1 MKKILLLCL
10 CCLMGTGV
18 AYAQTNTQISADSVA
33 YQLQRKKINSMLDG
47 RKLRFGQYSQS
58 LNEHTGIFGL
68 QTKSDIRRSND
79 ILMDIVKTDDNIYK
93 ELKIL
98 LEYRA
103 FQQRQIQN
111 HSKEAE
117 SINLGYMS
125 TINKLRQQNVL
136 LKADAQKAIEQK
148 ENGQRI
154 YILIIVLMFA
164 SILFLINKKSKVKV

>member
-1 MKKILLLCL
+1 MIMKKFFLIGIILFLFTDLQ
-10 CCLMGTGV
+10 
-18 AYAQTNTQISADSVA
+18 AQTNAQVSADSIA
-33 YQLQRKKINSMLDG
+33 YQLQRKKINSMLDM
-47 RKLRFGQYSQS
+47 RKVRFGQYSQS

-103 FQQRQIQN
+103 FQQRQIQS

-117 SINLGYMS
+117 TINQNYINLIS
-125 TINKLRQQNVL
+125 KLRQQNAV
-136 LKADAQKAIEQK
+136 LKASAQKADTMQYV
-148 ENGQRI
+148 
-154 YILIIVLMFA
+154 YILIIVLMIA
-164 SILFLINKKSKVKV
+164 SILFLISRKSKVKV

>member
-1 MKKILLLCL
+1 MKKIILLCL
-10 CCLMGTGV
+10 FCCFGV
-18 AYAQTNTQISADSVA
+18 DILHAQTGAQISADSIA
-33 YQLQRKKINSMLDG
+33 YQLQRKKINDMLDA
-47 RKLRFGQYSQS
+47 RKLRFGQYSES

-117 SINLGYMS
+117 SINIGYMT
-125 TINKLRQQNVL
+125 TINKLRQQNAL
-136 LKADAQKAIEQK
+136 LKASAQKAIGRK
-148 ENGQRI
+148 ESAQRI
-154 YILIIVLMFA
+154 YIIIIVLMLA
-164 SILFLINKKSKVKV
+164 SILFLLNKKSKVKV

>member
-1 MKKILLLCL
+1 MKKFILIGIICLLSI
-10 CCLMGTGV
+10 GSTI
-18 AYAQTNTQISADSVA
+18 AQTNTQISADSIA
-33 YQLQRKKINSMLDG
+33 YQQQRKKINSMLDA

-58 LNEHTGIFGL
+58 LSEHTGIFGL

-103 FQQRQIQN
+103 FQQRQIEN

-117 SINLGYMS
+117 NLSLGFMG
-125 TINKLRQQNVL
+125 TINKLRHQNIL
-136 LKADAQKAIEQK
+136 LKASAQKAIDQK
-148 ENGQRI
+148 ASMQRI
-154 YILIIVLMFA
+154 YIIVIVLMLA
-164 SILFLINKKSKVKV
+164 SILYLINKKSKVKV

>member
-1 MKKILLLCL
+1 MKKFTLIGIICLLSI
-10 CCLMGTGV
+10 GV
-18 AYAQTNTQISADSVA
+18 ACAQTGTQISADSIA
-33 YQLQRKKINSMLDG
+33 YQLQRKKINSMLDA

-117 SINLGYMS
+117 DINLGFMN
-125 TINKLRQQNVL
+125 TINKLRQQNIA
-136 LKADAQKAIEQK
+136 LKKNIEHK
-148 ENGQRI
+148 ETWRGI
-154 YILIIVLMFA
+154 YIIVIVLMLA
-164 SILFLINKKSKVKV
+164 SILFLLNKKSKVKV

>member
-1 MKKILLLCL
+1 MKKIILLCL
-10 CCLMGTGV
+10 FCYFGIDMLH
-18 AYAQTNTQISADSVA
+18 AQTDTQISADSIA
-33 YQLQRKKINSMLDG
+33 YQLQRKKINSMLDE

-68 QTKSDIRRSND
+68 QTKGDIRRSND
-79 ILMDIVKTDDNIYK
+79 ILMDIVKADDNIYK

-117 SINLGYMS
+117 SINLGFMS
-125 TINKLRQQNVL
+125 TINKLRQQNAL
-136 LKADAQKAIEQK
+136 LKARAQKTVDQQQSA
-148 ENGQRI
+148 QRI
-154 YILIIVLMFA
+154 YIIVIVLMLA
-164 SILFLINKKSKVKV
+164 SILYLIYQKNKAKV

>member
-1 MKKILLLCL
+1 MKKIILLGIFCFL
-10 CCLMGTGV
+10 GTGLI
-18 AYAQTNTQISADSVA
+18 YAQTQENADSAA
-33 YQLQRKKINSMLDG
+33 YQLQRKKINGMLDV
-47 RKLRFGQYSQS
+47 RKQRFGQYTQS

-103 FQQRQIQN
+103 FQQRQVQN

-117 SINLGYMS
+117 ESNLGFMN

-136 LKADAQKAIEQK
+136 LKASALKANEQK
-148 ENGQRI
+148 ESAQRI
-154 YILIIVLMFA
+154 YIIVIVFMFA